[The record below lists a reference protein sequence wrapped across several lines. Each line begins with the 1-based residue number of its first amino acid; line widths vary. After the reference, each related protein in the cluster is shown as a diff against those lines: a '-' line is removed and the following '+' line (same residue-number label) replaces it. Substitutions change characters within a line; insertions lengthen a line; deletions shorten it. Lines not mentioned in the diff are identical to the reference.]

1 MTLPI
6 VIPLYCALDGFQFEY
21 FHSLQ
26 ILVRMPPPP
35 SLCIVLYR
43 ICVFVI
49 LYLQFCIR
57 ICIFVFVYFNLNI
70 SILSNPRPHAPLS
83 ALCTTIKQAQREFE
97 ILFSYKSVC

>member
-57 ICIFVFVYFNLNI
+57 ICVFVFLYLCI
-70 SILSNPRPHAPLS
+70 SI
-83 ALCTTIKQAQREFE
+83 
-97 ILFSYKSVC
+97 